1 MHRDDFRAQLK
12 QFKLIALT
20 HRQLGL
26 ELVGKFHV
34 APELQKER
42 FASNLRLF
50 GIKEFMFISTCN
62 RVEFFMRTSQIIDV
76 DFVHRFL
83 TANYPKIHA
92 TEIESSATKAR
103 AYAGLDA
110 VRHLFHVTCSLDS
123 LVVGEREIITQIRNA
138 HNLAVKTQLSGDFIR
153 IAITKAIETAKAI
166 YTETKIATKPIS
178 VVNLGFKRLL
188 ERDIH
193 EGQSIAYI
201 GAGTTIEAI
210 AGNMKSL
217 NFKSVKVF
225 NRTLSK
231 AKKLAVIIGGE
242 GFGLESLKSELGKT
256 DIIITCTGSESCII
270 DIEMYSSLIDC
281 NPKEKIILDLAIP
294 NDIQSDVVAQ
304 FPIDYISID
313 DLKAEAKKNLKH
325 REKEIFHCEKLVE
338 ERLIDFEEAFRTRR
352 LELAMREIP
361 RLMKDIK
368 TNALENTFAKEL
380 NQMNSS
386 DREKLSEIVNYIEKK
401 YISLPMKMAKQLV
414 LDKDLKDAIID

>member
-1 MHRDDFRAQLK
+1 VN

-20 HRQLGL
+20 HRELGL

-34 APELQKER
+34 QKKSQHDTFKPHLDNFSIR
-42 FASNLRLF
+42 
-50 GIKEFMFISTCN
+50 EFMFVSTCN
-62 RVEFFMRTSQIIDV
+62 RVEFFMRTHERLSPSFIEK
-76 DFVHRFL
+76 FL
-83 TANYPKIHA
+83 KATYPNLTPTDISF
-92 TEIESSATKAR
+92 TSERAR
-103 AYAGLDA
+103 TYNGLDA
-110 VRHLFHVTCSLDS
+110 VRHVFHVASSLDS
-123 LVVGEREIITQIRNA
+123 LIVGEREIITQIRNA
-138 HNLAVKTQLSGDFIR
+138 HDLSIKNKLSADFIR
-153 IAITKAIETAKAI
+153 IAITKAIETAKVV
-166 YTETKIATKPIS
+166 YTETQIATKPIS

-225 NRTLSK
+225 NRTLAK
-231 AKKLAVIIGGE
+231 AQKLAASIGGE
-242 GFGLESLKSELGKT
+242 GFGLESLKSELGNT
-256 DIIITCTGSESCII
+256 DIIITCTGSESSII
-270 DIEMYSSLIDC
+270 DLEMYSSLIDD

-294 NDIQSDVVAQ
+294 NDIQSDVVTQ
-304 FPIDYISID
+304 FPIDYISIE
-313 DLKAEAKKNLKH
+313 DLKVEAKENLKH

-338 ERLIDFEEAFRTRR
+338 ERLIDFEETFRTRR

-361 RLMKDIK
+361 RLMKEIK

-386 DREKLSEIVNYIEKK
+386 DREKLFEIVNYIENK
-401 YISLPMKMAKQLV
+401 YISLPMKMAKQVV